1 MTQAPFQLQPHNPDV
16 LMCIANLSNDEV
28 FTPPELVN
36 QMLDTLADS
45 WAVANNGGSIW
56 ADKEVT
62 FLDPCTKSGVF
73 LREITKRLT
82 VGLEKQIPDLTERVN
97 HILTKQVY
105 GIAIT
110 ELTSLLARR
119 SVYCSKYANGIH
131 SIARKFKSENGN
143 IWFERT
149 EHKWVNGSCK
159 HCGASKVEYSRG
171 KDLESHAYKF
181 IHEENGKK
189 AIELLFGGKMHF
201 DVVIGNP
208 PYQLSDS
215 GHGASA
221 RPIYHHFV
229 TQARKLDPRF
239 LCFVIPSR
247 WFAGGKGLDD
257 FRDSMLRDTRIR
269 VLEDFLDSS
278 QIFPG
283 TDIKGGVCYFLWDRD
298 NHGPARVTTND
309 RGRII
314 GSRDRP
320 LLESGLDIFMRFD
333 TGISVLKKV
342 VAKESRESSGG
353 SVVLPNANAFS
364 SIVSSRKPFGFQT
377 DFRGAPTQTSRRCVP
392 IHQIGGIGYVAESEI
407 RTGADLMA
415 GWKVFVGYAG
425 SGDQYPSPVI
435 SRPFLGRQGSICTET
450 YLCVG
455 PFRTKSEASNA
466 LDYLTTKF
474 ARFMILQRKASQHI
488 TKSVYGFVP
497 LLDFTKSWT
506 DSQLYERYGLS
517 PDEVQFIEEM
527 VKPMELDDAEIS

>member
-36 QMLDTLADS
+36 QMLDTIAAS
-45 WAVANNGGSIW
+45 WAAANDGASVW

-82 VGLEKQIPDLTERVN
+82 IGLERQIPDLTERVN

-110 ELTSLLARR
+110 GLTSLLARR

-131 SIARKFKSENGN
+131 SIGRKFRSKEGN

-149 EHKWVNGSCK
+149 EHSWSNGLCR
-159 HCGASKVEYSRG
+159 HCGASQSEYSRG
-171 KDLESHAYKF
+171 RDLETHAYRF

-189 AIELLFGGKMHF
+189 VVESVFGGKMHF
-201 DVVIGNP
+201 DVVLGNP

-229 TQARKLDPRF
+229 TQALKLDPRF

-257 FRDSMLRDTRIR
+257 FRDTMLRDTRVR

-314 GSRDRP
+314 STRVRP
-320 LLESGLDIFMRFD
+320 LLESGLDIFVRFD
-333 TGISVLKKV
+333 TGISVLRKV
-342 VAKESRESSGG
+342 VAKEAPASGKG
-353 SVVLPNANAFS
+353 SVVLPNSKAFS

-377 DFRGAPTQTSRRCVP
+377 DFRGASTRTSTRHVP

-407 RTGADLMA
+407 RTGSDLVA
-415 GWKVFVGYAG
+415 GWKVFIGYAG

-435 SRPFLGRQGSICTET
+435 SKPFLGRPGSICTET

-455 PFRTKSEASNA
+455 PFRTKNDASNA

-474 ARFMILQRKASQHI
+474 ARFMVLQRKASQHI

-497 LLDFTKSWT
+497 ILDFTRSWT
-506 DSQLYERYGLS
+506 DSQLYKRYGLS

-527 VKPMELDDAEIS
+527 VKPMVLDDAQVD